1 MNAKRGKLIFTFLA
15 YIYWPAAYFG
25 IYLPFLVPRLE
36 DWRHIPYW
44 IPIALGLGFIFVL
57 ANMGKHLST
66 KVNVLNAIGIWA
78 SILLFM
84 LLMGKLT
91 MPGFKK
97 VAYGV
102 KGRLIEEL
110 IVLVAP
116 MLIMFAVAEGGR
128 ILLTRKARP

>member
-1 MNAKRGKLIFTFLA
+1 
-15 YIYWPAAYFG
+15 
-25 IYLPFLVPRLE
+25 
-36 DWRHIPYW
+36 
-44 IPIALGLGFIFVL
+44 
-57 ANMGKHLST
+57 
-66 KVNVLNAIGIWA
+66 
-78 SILLFM
+78 M